1 VARRL
6 LLIEDGEVRWRLT
19 QADRVQK
26 RLNNEAPL
34 IVESQSLLTVVV
46 LRIVD
51 FIANKSLAL
60 GNDSRFNFEQV

>member
-1 VARRL
+1 MARRL

>member
-1 VARRL
+1 M
-6 LLIEDGEVRWRLT
+6 
-19 QADRVQK
+19 QK